1 MEADLMKRPYRLGTQ
16 GYLTEVAIN
25 KATRCY
31 VKMQEGLAYKR
42 LSDYI
47 RDVIRN
53 KDLKPTGGKLRN
65 YHYLCR
71 PIKLKSSL

>member
-31 VKMQEGLAYKR
+31 IKIQE
-42 LSDYI
+42 
-47 RDVIRN
+47 V
-53 KDLKPTGGKLRN
+53 
-65 YHYLCR
+65 
-71 PIKLKSSL
+71 